1 MPRGGP
7 ATRWSPTWQRLCPQ
21 ADSQGLRLGRK
32 GPSLVDGEVTRRGP
46 TSTKAVGPHPTP
58 LAAAAALSLAP
69 GLGETLQGPSSALEG
84 PWLPLESSASGGG
97 ADTSLSP

>member
-7 ATRWSPTWQRLCPQ
+7 ATRWSPTWQQLCPQ
-21 ADSQGLRLGRK
+21 ADSQGLPLGRK

-58 LAAAAALSLAP
+58 LAAAALSSAL

-84 PWLPLESSASGGG
+84 PRLPLC
-97 ADTSLSP
+97 